1 MKKYFFGCLLFR
13 QAARCLA
20 AVSAVLLVFAG
31 CTFLEQDAEKKSE
44 DSSALAE
51 RSVILMTWNVH
62 NLFDGKDNGYEY
74 DEFLESSGWS
84 TEKYL
89 GRINTISA
97 AINSVEPKP
106 DIILLQEIESLK
118 ILEDLALAISGGYSW
133 SHFANNPGA
142 AVGLGII
149 SRLPLLESR
158 VHSITIG
165 GDTTPRPVLET
176 RIDTG
181 EGEFVFFG
189 CHWKSKVGGD
199 DATENV
205 RKASARVILR
215 RIRELWENEPNLG
228 VIVAGDLNEN
238 HDEFYRRDANIISAL
253 IPDDPRCAE
262 LTGCLDADSDEIAGL
277 QKDFIVISKDKPPQ
291 PVNFPQGSVVL
302 FSPWADGL
310 QDGSYFYS
318 NNWET
323 IDHFL
328 VSFQFFDD
336 EGLEYE
342 STMIVNNQNF
352 TNASGKPIS
361 YNMRTGSGLSDH
373 LPLLLTLKMK
383 FVQ

>member
-1 MKKYFFGCLLFR
+1 
-13 QAARCLA
+13 LA
-20 AVSAVLLVFAG
+20 VISAVLLVFAG
-31 CTFLEQDAEKKSE
+31 CTVLEQDAEKESKN
-44 DSSALAE
+44 SSGFTE
-51 RSVILMTWNVH
+51 RSIILMTWNVH
-62 NLFDGKDNGYEY
+62 NLFDGKDDGYEY

-97 AINSVEPKP
+97 AIGSVESKP

-118 ILEDLALAISGGYSW
+118 ILEDLALSMSGGYSW

-149 SRLPLLESR
+149 SRFPFLESK

-165 GDTTPRPVLET
+165 GDTIPRPVLEA

-181 EGEFVFFG
+181 EGEFVLFG
-189 CHWKSKVGGD
+189 CHWKSKLGGD

-215 RIRELWENEPNLG
+215 RIRELWETEPNLG

-238 HDEFYRRDANIISAL
+238 YDEFYRRGTNIISAL
-253 IPDDPRCAE
+253 IPDDPYCAE
-262 LTGCLDADSDEIAGL
+262 LTGCLNADSDEITGL
-277 QKDFIVISKDKPPQ
+277 QKDFIVISKNKPPQ
-291 PVNFPQGSVVL
+291 PVHFPERSVVL
-302 FSPWADGL
+302 FSPWAGGL
-310 QDGSYFYS
+310 ENGSYFYS

-328 VSFQFFDD
+328 ISFQFFDN

-342 STMIVNNQNF
+342 TAMIVNNQYF
-352 TNASGKPIS
+352 TNASGTPIP

-373 LPLLLTLKMK
+373 LPLLLTLKMR
-383 FVQ
+383 